1 MEDRTRSYLGSPGHT
16 GTCSRCPG
24 GEWRDTHRDDSRAGS
39 RATSSG
45 SLLGHPGRYAR
56 PEPRQQAVHYFS
68 ILALSVCMFPFR
80 VRVGI
85 GRAFFTSSV
94 YQTYL
99 KN

>member
-45 SLLGHPGRYAR
+45 SLKGHPGHHAR
-56 PEPRQQAVHYFS
+56 PEPRQQTVHYIS

-80 VRVGI
+80 V
-85 GRAFFTSSV
+85 GRAFFTSLV
-94 YQTYL
+94 YQ
-99 KN
+99 